1 MGQQNQVVAKQEFR
15 GCLNHSLPWASDF
28 ERLWRQGPRYMSKF
42 SCDAVA
48 EAAAAQ
54 STVSN
59 NTSILS
65 VAQQQAIPG
74 SKIETRNPEPLRP

>member
-1 MGQQNQVVAKQEFR
+1 
-15 GCLNHSLPWASDF
+15 
-28 ERLWRQGPRYMSKF
+28 MSKF